1 MTPSTALTILHIV
14 VAFMTAAMLLT
25 DFGHPVVRA
34 TAALYLLAEAWAE
47 AYQS

>member
-1 MTPSTALTILHIV
+1 MSPSTLLTILHIV
-14 VAFMTAAMLLT
+14 VTLMTAAMLLT

-34 TAALYLLAEAWAE
+34 TAALYLLAEAWLE

>member
-1 MTPSTALTILHIV
+1 MTPSTFLTIMHIV
-14 VAFMTAAMLLT
+14 ITLATAAMLLT
-25 DFGHPVVRA
+25 DFGHPVIRA

>member
-1 MTPSTALTILHIV
+1 MTPSTALTVLHILV
-14 VAFMTAAMLLT
+14 TLMTAAMLLT
-25 DFGHPVVRA
+25 DFGHPIIRA

>member
-1 MTPSTALTILHIV
+1 MTLPTALTILHIV
-14 VAFMTAAMLLT
+14 VTLCTAAMLLT

-34 TAALYLLAEAWAE
+34 AAAIYLLAEAWLE